1 VGHRHIRFPLEQLV
15 EALQKY
21 SPLRQLGEIEGHPKA
36 ETGPQIIL
44 KTQKDSPASE
54 TGESLTKT
62 LSERKN
68 GLVETGEASSLP
80 ATRYIGMDFLASDKT
95 GIKLLV

>member
-1 VGHRHIRFPLEQLV
+1 M

-68 GLVETGEASSLP
+68 GLVETGEAVALPNRSVFSLVKERR
-80 ATRYIGMDFLASDKT
+80 ALIVEFQNGK
-95 GIKLLV
+95 

>member
-68 GLVETGEASSLP
+68 GLVEMGEGRTPSSH
-80 ATRYIGMDFLASDKT
+80 TVHS
-95 GIKLLV
+95 LVNERRAMIVEFIM